1 MKVNFLSFT
10 DYKLRIKVYKKC
22 DLDFFSFLLLKI
34 ITSKNKEK
42 QLLKSVL
49 FDFDITEPLMYL
61 ASNAFYELIDNQ
73 LIDTS
78 LDFENVLLNQITINN
93 LAYKCMEN
101 NYYLTLEEVKE
112 QNVSLNP
119 LNNKFVFNDNEYKDD
134 YLIYNKEIPL
144 DLINKLINENKSS
157 FINKGENYQLEAEV
171 LEANPLFIETEFKNN
186 EIPLDL
192 KEIIKDNLQFFE
204 KENRKEYEKDLV
216 ILTKEYE
223 LEKSEK
229 YDFIATLNK
238 EKYGCFYYLVSS
250 NIGDLPMIKRT
261 KLK

>member
-10 DYKLRIKVYKKC
+10 DYKLRIKIYKKC

-34 ITSKNKEK
+34 ITSKSKDN

-61 ASNAFYELIDNQ
+61 ASNAFYELIDNH
-73 LIDTS
+73 LIETS
-78 LDFENVLLNQITINN
+78 LDFENVFLNEITIND
-93 LAYKCMEN
+93 LAYKCLKN
-101 NYYLTLEEVKE
+101 NYFLTLEEVKE

-119 LNNKFVFNDNEYKDD
+119 LNNKFIFNDNKYKDD
-134 YLIYNKEIPL
+134 YLVYNKIIPL
-144 DLINKLINENKSS
+144 DLINELINENRNSL
-157 FINKGENYQLEAEV
+157 INKGEDYQLEAEV
-171 LEANPLFIETEFKNN
+171 LEANPLFIEMDFKNN
-186 EIPLDL
+186 EISLNL
-192 KEIIKDNLQFFE
+192 KDIIKDNLQFFE
-204 KENRKEYEKDLV
+204 KENKKEYEKDLV